1 MTIVSINRPHCR
13 NAVDGAT
20 ARKLYD
26 AFLAFD
32 ADDAASV
39 AVFTGT
45 GGYFCAGADLK
56 AVAAGDPNKK
66 REIGGHDSIA
76 PMGPSRLRLSK
87 PVIAAVEGFAVAG
100 GMELALWADMRV
112 VAEDATFGI
121 FCRRFGVPLIDLGTI
136 RLPRLIGH
144 SQAID
149 LILTGRPVGGAEA
162 LRMGLANRLVP
173 KGEARAHAIALAK
186 EIAALPAN
194 LPARRPAVGAAAMG
208 PRRGRGHRQRN
219 ARRAEGDRV
228 RRNAVGRDAICLRH
242 RPPRHV
248 RRRSRER
255 LTISSGRLAKCRFR
269 RPRRHEF
276 CCFRMPQSSTTGMG
290 SGGKRSVASRLFHL
304 RPGIR
309 PALNDIIG
317 GSAASVLTVTFGL
330 SYALLIFTGP
340 LTPYLSYGVAAT
352 FIASAVLG
360 AVVALGSSFPFAVA
374 APESST
380 AAMTGISGVVAGRAH
395 DGARSIGVAA
405 GAGSHDAWS
414 FSHCHR
420 HRALRLRGDADGPRD
435 PLRALSRRGRVPRC
449 HRLSDRFGCDPRH
462 HRPSPAIRRRSIS
475 SPMS

>member
-1 MTIVSINRPHCR
+1 MTEADTVLVERDGPVTIVSINRPHCR

-32 ADDAASV
+32 ADEEASV

-149 LILTGRPVGGAEA
+149 LILTGRPVGGPEA

-186 EIAALPAN
+186 DIAALPAD

-208 PRRGRGHRQRN
+208 PRGGRGHRQRN
-219 ARRAEGDRV
+219 ARRAEGDRLG
-228 RRNAVGRDAICLRH
+228 RNAVRRGAIC
-242 RPPRHV
+242 V
-248 RRRSRER
+248 RRRP
-255 LTISSGRLAKCRFR
+255 AR
-269 RPRRHEF
+269 RVR
-276 CCFRMPQSSTTGMG
+276 
-290 SGGKRSVASRLFHL
+290 
-304 RPGIR
+304 
-309 PALNDIIG
+309 
-317 GSAASVLTVTFGL
+317 
-330 SYALLIFTGP
+330 
-340 LTPYLSYGVAAT
+340 
-352 FIASAVLG
+352 
-360 AVVALGSSFPFAVA
+360 
-374 APESST
+374 
-380 AAMTGISGVVAGRAH
+380 
-395 DGARSIGVAA
+395 
-405 GAGSHDAWS
+405 
-414 FSHCHR
+414 
-420 HRALRLRGDADGPRD
+420 RGDLANG
-435 PLRALSRRGRVPRC
+435 
-449 HRLSDRFGCDPRH
+449 
-462 HRPSPAIRRRSIS
+462 
-475 SPMS
+475 